1 MREALADGR
10 IGAMPERVY
19 GAYNNYSKRKV
30 LKEEGPTALDYCR
43 ADGVEALV
51 IVPI

>member
-10 IGAMPERVY
+10 IGAIPERVY

-30 LKEEGPTALDYCR
+30 LEEEGPTALSYCR
-43 ADGVEALV
+43 ADGVEAVV

>member
-30 LKEEGPTALDYCR
+30 LEEEGPTALDYCR